1 MLSPFAHMPLVPT
14 QEFPSML
21 WSAQTVTRPSSSR
34 LTLHIL
40 SPQSGIS
47 YTPTPSDCQQPP
59 NSHEVIL
66 LLKPSSSPGCGI
78 SPLLIWY
85 VCVCVPLQK
94 SCQDGTESPPMVS
107 ILRYHDTL
115 VITKKPTL
123 AHHYSWDPL
132 LNVGF
137 TRFLPMSFSGSR
149 SQCRV

>member
-85 VCVCVPLQK
+85 VCVCVYLCRKVAKMVRRVPLW
-94 SCQDGTESPPMVS
+94 
-107 ILRYHDTL
+107 
-115 VITKKPTL
+115 L
-123 AHHYSWDPL
+123 ASYIIMIHLS
-132 LNVGF
+132 
-137 TRFLPMSFSGSR
+137 
-149 SQCRV
+149 